1 MERLKEMLATLLI
14 IRQFMQNL
22 KEVLQPYLYERHR
35 LGELTMRAVW
45 DLLVS
50 ALIKYGSLAVGRA
63 HMSPSKPRI
72 NGHGLQG
79 NQPGVLGQQERKC
92 LNGGCGVPDEEHE
105 EEAGA
110 RNSAEET
117 EEENAIDCGLKLR
130 KVSFIEKV
138 ERKSIGCISPM
149 DDSFLEEGSPTMVEK
164 GMDPALVFEMC
175 DDDDDN
181 VIPDAKEQV
190 AESAGPES
198 SLPQKLRKRGRSLER
213 ADSKSRRESWM
224 DPPEEQE
231 TTTLTQ
237 AEIESCMQRYEVK
250 RIVTCLPSYC
260 DHFKQSHADL
270 IIAFR

>member
-1 MERLKEMLATLLI
+1 MHDLQMLATLLI

-35 LGELTMRAVW
+35 LGELTLRAVW

-50 ALIKYGSLAVGRA
+50 ALIKYGRLAVGRA
-63 HMSPSKPRI
+63 HMSPSKPS
-72 NGHGLQG
+72 NPGQGLQG
-79 NQPGVLGQQERKC
+79 NQQGVLGQQDRHERKC

-138 ERKSIGCISPM
+138 ERKSVGCISPM
-149 DDSFLEEGSPTMVEK
+149 EDSFLEEGSPTMVEK
-164 GMDPALVFEMC
+164 GMDPSLVFEMC

-181 VIPDAKEQV
+181 VIPEAKEQ
-190 AESAGPES
+190 AADSAGPES
-198 SLPQKLRKRGRSLER
+198 GVPPKLRKRGRSLER

-231 TTTLTQ
+231 TITLTQ
-237 AEIESCMQRYEVK
+237 AEIESCMQTYEVK
-250 RIVTCLPSYC
+250 VLS
-260 DHFKQSHADL
+260 
-270 IIAFR
+270 

>member
-1 MERLKEMLATLLI
+1 MLATLLI

-35 LGELTMRAVW
+35 LGELTLRAVW

-50 ALIKYGSLAVGRA
+50 ALIKYGRLAVGRA
-63 HMSPSKPRI
+63 YMSPSKPSLPGQDLHR
-72 NGHGLQG
+72 
-79 NQPGVLGQQERKC
+79 NQQGVLGHQERHERKC
-92 LNGGCGVPDEEHE
+92 LNGGCGVPDEEPE

-110 RNSAEET
+110 RNSAEDT

-138 ERKSIGCISPM
+138 DRKSIGCVSPM
-149 DDSFLEEGSPTMVEK
+149 EDSFLEEGSPTMVEK

-175 DDDDDN
+175 DDEDDN
-181 VIPDAKEQV
+181 LVPEPKEQV
-190 AESAGPES
+190 AESAGSES
-198 SLPQKLRKRGRSLER
+198 DVPPKLRKRGRSLER

-231 TTTLTQ
+231 STSLTQ
-237 AEIESCMQRYEVK
+237 AEIESCMQTYEVN
-250 RIVTCLPSYC
+250 VLS
-260 DHFKQSHADL
+260 
-270 IIAFR
+270 